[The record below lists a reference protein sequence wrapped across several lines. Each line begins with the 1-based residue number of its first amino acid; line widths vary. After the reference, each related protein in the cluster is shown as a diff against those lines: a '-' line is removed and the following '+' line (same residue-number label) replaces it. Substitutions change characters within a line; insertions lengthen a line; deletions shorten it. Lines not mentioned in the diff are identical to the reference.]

1 MSDVVRQAALRG
13 KAEAVSE
20 TRGRMIAALQ
30 ARVSELKAEN
40 KDLRAALGL
49 GFTQE
54 QRKAIQVA
62 AESFAENDGDPEC
75 ERVSRVLYGLLG
87 GPEAMGG

>member
-1 MSDVVRQAALRG
+1 
-13 KAEAVSE
+13 
-20 TRGRMIAALQ
+20 MIAALQ

-40 KDLRAALGL
+40 KELRAALRL
-49 GFTQE
+49 GFTPE
-54 QRKAIQVA
+54 QRKALQVA
-62 AESFAENDGDPEC
+62 ADSFAENDGDPEC